1 MNINALTSIQEM
13 FHSPVMWLMRG
24 TQEPLAQ
31 SSMQSG
37 LEEKKKI
44 QLMPQ
49 DRMRQGAITPDSCNG
64 QSSPNQK
71 HRDRKV

>member
-1 MNINALTSIQEM
+1 
-13 FHSPVMWLMRG
+13 MRG

-49 DRMRQGAITPDSCNG
+49 DRMRQSAITPILI
-64 QSSPNQK
+64 QQTELTT
-71 HRDRKV
+71 

>member
-1 MNINALTSIQEM
+1 MNINALTSIQEV

-24 TQEPLAQ
+24 TQEPPAQ

-44 QLMPQ
+44 QLMAQ
-49 DRMRQGAITPDSCNG
+49 DRMRKSAITPDSYNG
-64 QSSPNQK
+64 QSLP
-71 HRDRKV
+71 H